1 MMNISL
7 LNVLSRHFI
16 KRLPIYLTVL
26 TFCWISPSLSK
37 EKSTFPRTVKTVVID
52 AGHGG
57 KDSGCSGKSVKE
69 KDIALAVALKVGE
82 YIKLNVPDVEVLYTR
97 ETDKFV
103 ELHERASFANRN
115 SADLFISIH
124 CNHSSASS
132 VQGTETYVIGN
143 NKKEANLEVARREN
157 SVVALETNY
166 KDNYDGFSLDDP
178 TSDIIFSL
186 YQNSY
191 IKQSLKFAELI
202 EDQFKN
208 RAMRY
213 SRGVK
218 QESFLV
224 LYKTSMP
231 SVLIEIGFLS
241 NKSEAQFL
249 YSDIGQALIGSAVYR
264 AFKDYKLYMDNRAQ
278 NGLKKSQ

>member
-249 YSDIGQALIGSAVYR
+249 DSDIGQALIGSAVYR

>member
-1 MMNISL
+1 MMKISL
-7 LNVLSRHFI
+7 LNVLSQYFI
-16 KRLPIYLTVL
+16 KRLPIYLIVL

-37 EKSTFPRTVKTVVID
+37 EKSSFPRTVKKVVID

-124 CNHSSASS
+124 CNHSSVSS

-143 NKKEANLEVARREN
+143 DKKDVNLEVARREN

-191 IKQSLKFAELI
+191 MKQSLKFAELI

-241 NKSEAQFL
+241 NKAEAQFL
-249 YSDIGQALIGSAVYR
+249 DSDIGQALIGSAVYR

>member
-1 MMNISL
+1 MKISL
-7 LNVLSRHFI
+7 LNVLSQHFI

-132 VQGTETYVIGN
+132 VNGTETYVMGS
-143 NKKEANLEVARREN
+143 NKTEANLEVAKREN

-166 KDNYDGFSLDDP
+166 KDKYDGFSLDDP

-186 YQNSY
+186 YQNAY
-191 IKQSLKFAELI
+191 MKQSLDFAKMI

-208 RAMRY
+208 RAMRH

-249 YSDIGQALIGSAVYR
+249 DSDIGQALIGSAVYR
-264 AFKDYKLYMDNRAQ
+264 AFKDYKLYMDNKSQ
-278 NGLKKSQ
+278 NGVKKSQ